1 MKDEAATQHWRHQM
15 VWGAVIIAAGVA
27 FLLDR
32 TGRLEIGHLWRYWP
46 VLVAI
51 AGLSN
56 LVPPTT
62 TKLVLS
68 GLSSIAFAAWFF
80 VSMERLWG
88 LGFHNSWPI
97 LIIMWGVKVALKPV
111 LVKYLDKHEQGAGNA
126 Q

>member
-1 MKDEAATQHWRHQM
+1 MKQAATQNWRNQM
-15 VWGAVIIAAGVA
+15 VWGGLIAATGVV

-32 TGRLEIGHLWRYWP
+32 TGQLEIGDVWHYWP
-46 VLVAI
+46 VLLVI

-62 TKLVLS
+62 PKLVLR
-68 GLSSIAFAAWFF
+68 GLSCIGFATWFY

-97 LIIMWGVKVALKPV
+97 LIIMWGLEVVLKPV
-111 LVKYLDKHEQGAGNA
+111 LEKHLGDKE
-126 Q
+126 